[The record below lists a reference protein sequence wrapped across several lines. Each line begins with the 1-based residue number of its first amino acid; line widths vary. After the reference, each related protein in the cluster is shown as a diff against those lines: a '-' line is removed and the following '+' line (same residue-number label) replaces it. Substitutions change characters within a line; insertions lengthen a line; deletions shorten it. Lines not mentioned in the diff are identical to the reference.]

1 MRCPTLAKAKPRE
14 TAVSTTSGNDEVCAA
29 ILRYFRERRSSLA
42 KRGVQL
48 ELNVQT
54 RCLQISHLMAHL
66 QLEQIFV
73 GADRV
78 VAAACG
84 DQLVDVRDHHFG
96 VAVSC

>member
-1 MRCPTLAKAKPRE
+1 MPDTGEGAPRE

-42 KRGVQL
+42 ERGAQL

-66 QLEQIFV
+66 QLKQIFV